1 MQTTQNDILS
11 FDASIKGG
19 VKKQSKN
26 AQKGGKEDG
35 EFLSMVLDAAAKK
48 GENLSE
54 KDLKEMAK
62 AVNLSAQT
70 AQNQQAKAPVQS
82 TDVKEI
88 LGEEAA
94 ENLFENAT
102 FMQLLQ
108 ILEMLS
114 GGEKISKFPNFEN
127 RLAKALSNEATLNE
141 LRGAKNL
148 NELIEI
154 ANKLNL
160 GLENIEVTQVQADE
174 LGEMFP
180 SLAKKDFFEPVTPKK
195 NFAFSELKNKVEE
208 AINANEPEPKDT
220 LNKLLAAVQEEQTKP
235 QNKSEATPTKAEN
248 NTQNLAQNAKI
259 LREAVKNT
267 NESTDENEPILQD
280 EKEQKPSPK
289 AENELNLTAAKS
301 EKSVLGQD
309 SKKINLQNLL
319 FPERENAEEQ
329 ILTETQSD
337 NGENSEINAM
347 VKDVISNA
355 KAQSR
360 NFQAVRET
368 FDNFSSNLKEQV
380 AAYKSPFM
388 RFNIT
393 LNPLNLGEVEITMV
407 NRGNNL
413 HINFNSNTQTMNL
426 FLQNQAEFKNS
437 LVNMGFT
444 ELEMNFSDQ
453 NQQKKEQGQKSYKGS
468 KFNAEDAEHGEPAAP
483 RLELVI
489 PRYV

>member
-35 EFLSMVLDAAAKK
+35 AFLSMVLDAAAKK

-70 AQNQQAKAPVQS
+70 VQNGQIKAPIQS

-127 RLAKALSNEATLNE
+127 RLAKALSSETTLNE

-160 GLENIEVTQVQADE
+160 GLENIEVTQAQADE
-174 LGEMFP
+174 LGEKFP

-220 LNKLLAAVQEEQTKP
+220 LNKLLAAVQEEQ
-235 QNKSEATPTKAEN
+235 NKAQPKDANTKAQD
-248 NTQNLAQNAKI
+248 TQNLAQNSKIIKEAAK
-259 LREAVKNT
+259 N
-267 NESTDENEPILQD
+267 ENEKEVNLKD
-280 EKEQKPSPK
+280 EKPSLK
-289 AENELNLTAAKS
+289 AESELNLSAAKS
-301 EKSVLGQD
+301 EKSGLGQD

-319 FPERENAEEQ
+319 FPERESAEEQ
-329 ILTETQSD
+329 VLTEPQSD
-337 NGENSEINAM
+337 GSENSELNAM

-355 KAQSR
+355 KAQTR

-413 HINFNSNTQTMNL
+413 HINFSSNTQTMNL

-453 NQQKKEQGQKSYKGS
+453 NQPKKEQGQKSYKGS
-468 KFNAEDAEHGEPAAP
+468 KFNADGADQVEAAAP
-483 RLELVI
+483 RLELVV

>member
-19 VKKQSKN
+19 VKKQSKSS
-26 AQKGGKEDG
+26 QKGGKEDG
-35 EFLSMVLDAAAKK
+35 AFLSMVLDAAAKK

-70 AQNQQAKAPVQS
+70 AQNQQTKAPIQS

-114 GGEKISKFPNFEN
+114 VGEKISKFPNFEN
-127 RLAKALSNEATLNE
+127 RLAKALSSETTLNE

-174 LGEMFP
+174 LGEKFP
-180 SLAKKDFFEPVTPKK
+180 NLAKKDFFEPVTPKK
-195 NFAFSELKNKVEE
+195 NLAFNELKNKVEE
-208 AINANEPEPKDT
+208 TISASEPEPKDT
-220 LNKLLAAVQEEQTKP
+220 LNKLLAAVQEEQ
-235 QNKSEATPTKAEN
+235 NKAQPKDANAKAQDA
-248 NTQNLAQNAKI
+248 QNLAQNSKI
-259 LREAVKNT
+259 IKEAVKNDGEKET
-267 NESTDENEPILQD
+267 NLKD
-280 EKEQKPSPK
+280 EKPNLK

-319 FPERENAEEQ
+319 FPERENDEEQ
-329 ILTETQSD
+329 ILTKTQSD
-337 NGENSEINAM
+337 NGENSELNAM

-453 NQQKKEQGQKSYKGS
+453 NQPKKEQGQKSYKGS
-468 KFNAEDAEHGEPAAP
+468 KFNADDAEQSEPVAP
-483 RLELVI
+483 RLELVV

>member
-26 AQKGGKEDG
+26 VQKGGKEDSA
-35 EFLSMVLDAAAKK
+35 FLSMVLDAAAKK

-62 AVNLSAQT
+62 AVNLSTQT
-70 AQNQQAKAPVQS
+70 TQNQQTKAPIQS
-82 TDVKEI
+82 TDLKEI

-127 RLAKALSNEATLNE
+127 RLAKALSSETTLNE

-160 GLENIEVTQVQADE
+160 GLENIEVTQAQADE
-174 LGEMFP
+174 LGEKFP

-208 AINANEPEPKDT
+208 AISASEPEPKDT
-220 LNKLLAAVQEEQTKP
+220 LNKLLAAVQEEQ
-235 QNKSEATPTKAEN
+235 NKAQPKDLGAKAQDA
-248 NTQNLAQNAKI
+248 QNLAQNSKI
-259 LREAVKNT
+259 IKEAVKN
-267 NESTDENEPILQD
+267 ED
-280 EKEQKPSPK
+280 EKEANLKDEKPNFK
-289 AENELNLTAAKS
+289 AESELNLTAAKS
-301 EKSVLGQD
+301 EKSGLGQD

-337 NGENSEINAM
+337 NGENSELNAM

-368 FDNFSSNLKEQV
+368 LDNFSSNLKEQV

-413 HINFNSNTQTMNL
+413 HINFSSNTQTMNL

-468 KFNAEDAEHGEPAAP
+468 KFNAGGTEQVEASAP
-483 RLELVI
+483 RLELVV

>member
-1 MQTTQNDILS
+1 MQMTQNDILS

-19 VKKQSKN
+19 VKKQGKSS
-26 AQKGGKEDG
+26 QKSGKEDG

-70 AQNQQAKAPVQS
+70 TQNQQTKAPIQS

-127 RLAKALSNEATLNE
+127 RLAKALSNETILNE

-174 LGEMFP
+174 LSEKFP
-180 SLAKKDFFEPVTPKK
+180 NLAKKDFFEPVTPKK
-195 NFAFSELKNKVEE
+195 NLALGELKNKVEE
-208 AINANEPEPKDT
+208 TINAKEQSPKDT
-220 LNKLLAAVQEEQTKP
+220 LNKLLAAVQEEQAKP
-235 QNKSEATPTKAEN
+235 QNKPETVAAKVEN

-259 LREAVKNT
+259 LSEAAKN
-267 NESTDENEPILQD
+267 TDENAG
-280 EKEQKPSPK
+280 EKESISKDKKQKPSPK
-289 AENELNLTAAKS
+289 AESELNLTSAKN
-301 EKSVLGQD
+301 EKSGLNLD
-309 SKKINLQNLL
+309 AKKINLQNLL
-319 FPERENAEEQ
+319 FSEREGAREQ
-329 ILTETQSD
+329 ILTEPQSD
-337 NGENSEINAM
+337 QSEDSELNAM
-347 VKDVISNA
+347 VKDIILNA
-355 KAQSR
+355 KAQSK
-360 NFQAVRET
+360 NLGAVRET

-393 LNPLNLGEVEITMV
+393 LNPLNLGEVEIMMV

-468 KFNAEDAEHGEPAAP
+468 KFSAEDAEQGELIAP
-483 RLELVI
+483 RLELVV

>member
-19 VKKQSKN
+19 VKKQSKSS
-26 AQKGGKEDG
+26 QKGGKEDG
-35 EFLSMVLDAAAKK
+35 AFLSMVLDAAAKK

-62 AVNLSAQT
+62 AVNLSTQT
-70 AQNQQAKAPVQS
+70 AQNQQTKAPIQS

-127 RLAKALSNEATLNE
+127 RLAKALSSETTLNE

-160 GLENIEVTQVQADE
+160 GLENIEVTQAQADE
-174 LGEMFP
+174 LGEKFP
-180 SLAKKDFFEPVTPKK
+180 SLAKKDFFEPVVPKK

-208 AINANEPEPKDT
+208 TISASEPEPKDT
-220 LNKLLAAVQEEQTKP
+220 LNKLLAAVQEEQ
-235 QNKSEATPTKAEN
+235 NKAQPKDANAKAQDA
-248 NTQNLAQNAKI
+248 QNLAQNSKI
-259 LREAVKNT
+259 IKEAVKNDGEKET
-267 NESTDENEPILQD
+267 NLKD
-280 EKEQKPSPK
+280 EKPNLK
-289 AENELNLTAAKS
+289 AESELNLTAAKS

-319 FPERENAEEQ
+319 FPERESAEEQ
-329 ILTETQSD
+329 ILTEPQGEGS
-337 NGENSEINAM
+337 ENSELNAM

-393 LNPLNLGEVEITMV
+393 LNPLNLGEVEIMMV

-468 KFNAEDAEHGEPAAP
+468 KFSAEDAEQSELIAP
-483 RLELVI
+483 RLELVV

>member
-70 AQNQQAKAPVQS
+70 AQNQQTKEPIQS

-108 ILEMLS
+108 ILEMLN

-148 NELIEI
+148 NELIET

-208 AINANEPEPKDT
+208 TINANEPEPKDT
-220 LNKLLAAVQEEQTKP
+220 LNKLLQEVSKP
-235 QNKSEATPTKAEN
+235 KTQSNETTTVNKAEEVTEENISALNTKNVKEKPEN
-248 NTQNLAQNAKI
+248 NNAADEILKADKKEEKRVNLQS
-259 LREAVKNT
+259 LLY
-267 NESTDENEPILQD
+267 P
-280 EKEQKPSPK
+280 EKEQDQGEQTEQNS
-289 AENELNLTAAKS
+289 NQNSDSEL
-301 EKSVLGQD
+301 
-309 SKKINLQNLL
+309 
-319 FPERENAEEQ
+319 
-329 ILTETQSD
+329 
-337 NGENSEINAM
+337 NAM

-355 KAQSR
+355 KAQTR

-368 FDNFSSNLKEQV
+368 LDNFSSNLKEQV

-393 LNPLNLGEVEITMV
+393 LNPLNLGEIEITMV

-413 HINFNSNTQTMNL
+413 HINFSSNTQTMNL

-453 NQQKKEQGQKSYKGS
+453 NQPKKEQGQKSYKGS
-468 KFNAEDAEHGEPAAP
+468 KFNADDAEQGEPAAP
-483 RLELVI
+483 RLELVV

>member
-11 FDASIKGG
+11 FDASIKGD

-35 EFLSMVLDAAAKK
+35 AFLSMVLDAAAKK

-70 AQNQQAKAPVQS
+70 VQNGQIKAPIQS

-127 RLAKALSNEATLNE
+127 RLAKALSSETTLNE

-160 GLENIEVTQVQADE
+160 GLENIEVTQAQADE
-174 LGEMFP
+174 LGEKFP

-208 AINANEPEPKDT
+208 TINANEPEPKDT
-220 LNKLLAAVQEEQTKP
+220 LNKLLQEVSKP
-235 QNKSEATPTKAEN
+235 KTQSNETTTVNKAEEVSEENISALNAKNVKEKPENN
-248 NTQNLAQNAKI
+248 NTADEI
-259 LREAVKNT
+259 L
-267 NESTDENEPILQD
+267 
-280 EKEQKPSPK
+280 K
-289 AENELNLTAAKS
+289 AEKKE
-301 EKSVLGQD
+301 EKRV
-309 SKKINLQNLL
+309 NLQSLL
-319 FPERENAEEQ
+319 YPEREQDQGEQ
-329 ILTETQSD
+329 TEQNSNQNSD
-337 NGENSEINAM
+337 SELNAM

-355 KAQSR
+355 KAQTR

-413 HINFNSNTQTMNL
+413 HINFSSNTQTMNL
-426 FLQNQAEFKNS
+426 FLQNQTEFKNS

-453 NQQKKEQGQKSYKGS
+453 NQPKKEQGQKSYKGS
-468 KFNAEDAEHGEPAAP
+468 KFNADDAEQGEAAAP
-483 RLELVI
+483 RLELVV

>member
-11 FDASIKGG
+11 FDASIKSG

-35 EFLSMVLDAAAKK
+35 AFLSMVLDAAAKK

-70 AQNQQAKAPVQS
+70 AQNGQIKSPIQS

-88 LGEEAA
+88 LGEEAS

-127 RLAKALSNEATLNE
+127 RLAKALSSETTLNE

-160 GLENIEVTQVQADE
+160 GLENIEVTQAQADE
-174 LGEMFP
+174 LGEKFP
-180 SLAKKDFFEPVTPKK
+180 NLAKKDFFEPVAPKK

-220 LNKLLAAVQEEQTKP
+220 LNKLLAAVQEEQ
-235 QNKSEATPTKAEN
+235 NKAQPKDANTKAQD
-248 NTQNLAQNAKI
+248 TQNLAQNSKI
-259 LREAVKNT
+259 IKEAVKNEDKKEV
-267 NESTDENEPILQD
+267 NLKD
-280 EKEQKPSPK
+280 EKPNLK
-289 AENELNLTAAKS
+289 AESELNLTAAKD
-301 EKSVLGQD
+301 EKSGLGQD

-319 FPERENAEEQ
+319 FPERESAEEQ
-329 ILTETQSD
+329 VLTEPQSD
-337 NGENSEINAM
+337 GSENSELNAM

-413 HINFNSNTQTMNL
+413 HINFSSNTQTMNL

-453 NQQKKEQGQKSYKGS
+453 NQQKKEQGQKSYKDS
-468 KFNAEDAEHGEPAAP
+468 KFNADGTEQVEAAAP
-483 RLELVI
+483 RLELVV

>member
-35 EFLSMVLDAAAKK
+35 VFLSMVLDAAAKK

-70 AQNQQAKAPVQS
+70 AQNGQIKAPIQS

-127 RLAKALSNEATLNE
+127 RLAKALSSETTLNE

-160 GLENIEVTQVQADE
+160 GLENIEVTQAQADE
-174 LGEMFP
+174 LGEKFP

-220 LNKLLAAVQEEQTKP
+220 LNKLLAAVQEEQ
-235 QNKSEATPTKAEN
+235 NKAQPKDANTKAQD
-248 NTQNLAQNAKI
+248 TQNLAQNSKI
-259 LREAVKNT
+259 IKEAVKN
-267 NESTDENEPILQD
+267 ED
-280 EKEQKPSPK
+280 EKEVNLKDEKPNLK
-289 AENELNLTAAKS
+289 AESELNLTAVKS
-301 EKSVLGQD
+301 EKSGLGQD

-319 FPERENAEEQ
+319 FPERESVEEQ
-329 ILTETQSD
+329 VLTEPQSD
-337 NGENSEINAM
+337 GSENSELNAM

-355 KAQSR
+355 KAQTR

-368 FDNFSSNLKEQV
+368 LDNFSSNLKEQV

-413 HINFNSNTQTMNL
+413 HINFSSNTQTMNL

-468 KFNAEDAEHGEPAAP
+468 KFNADGTEQVEAAAP
-483 RLELVI
+483 RLELVV

>member
-19 VKKQSKN
+19 VKNQSKN

-35 EFLSMVLDAAAKK
+35 AFLSMVLDAAAKK

-70 AQNQQAKAPVQS
+70 AQNGQIKAPIQS

-127 RLAKALSNEATLNE
+127 RLAKALSSETTLNE

-160 GLENIEVTQVQADE
+160 GLENIEVTQEQADE
-174 LGEMFP
+174 LGEKFP

-208 AINANEPEPKDT
+208 VINANEPEPKDT
-220 LNKLLAAVQEEQTKP
+220 LNKLLAAVQEEQ
-235 QNKSEATPTKAEN
+235 NKARPKDANAKAQDA
-248 NTQNLAQNAKI
+248 QNLAQNSKI
-259 LREAVKNT
+259 IKEAVKN
-267 NESTDENEPILQD
+267 ED
-280 EKEQKPSPK
+280 EKEVNLKDEKPNLK
-289 AENELNLTAAKS
+289 AESELNLTAAKS
-301 EKSVLGQD
+301 EKSRLGQD

-319 FPERENAEEQ
+319 FPERESAEEQ
-329 ILTETQSD
+329 VLTEPQSE
-337 NGENSEINAM
+337 GSENSELNAM

-413 HINFNSNTQTMNL
+413 HINFSSNTQTMNL

-468 KFNAEDAEHGEPAAP
+468 KFNAGGTEQVEAAAP
-483 RLELVI
+483 RLELVV

>member
-19 VKKQSKN
+19 VKKQSKSS
-26 AQKGGKEDG
+26 QKGGKEDG
-35 EFLSMVLDAAAKK
+35 AFLSMVLDAAAKK

-70 AQNQQAKAPVQS
+70 AQNQQTKTPVQS

-88 LGEEAA
+88 LGEEVA

-127 RLAKALSNEATLNE
+127 RLAKALSSETTLNE

-160 GLENIEVTQVQADE
+160 GLENIEVTQEQADE
-174 LGEMFP
+174 LGEKFP
-180 SLAKKDFFEPVTPKK
+180 SLAKKDFFEPVVPKK

-208 AINANEPEPKDT
+208 TISASEPEPKDT
-220 LNKLLAAVQEEQTKP
+220 LNKLLAAVQEEQ
-235 QNKSEATPTKAEN
+235 NKTQSKDTNAKAQDA
-248 NTQNLAQNAKI
+248 QNLAQNSKI
-259 LREAVKNT
+259 IKEAVKN
-267 NESTDENEPILQD
+267 ED
-280 EKEQKPSPK
+280 EKEANLKDEKPNLK
-289 AENELNLTAAKS
+289 AKGELSLTAAKS
-301 EKSVLGQD
+301 EKSGLGQD

-319 FPERENAEEQ
+319 FPERETAEEQ

-337 NGENSEINAM
+337 NGENSELNAM

-413 HINFNSNTQTMNL
+413 HINFSSNTQTMNL

-468 KFNAEDAEHGEPAAP
+468 KFNAGGAEQGEAAAP
-483 RLELVI
+483 RLELVV

>member
-19 VKKQSKN
+19 VKKQSKSS
-26 AQKGGKEDG
+26 QKGGKEDG
-35 EFLSMVLDAAAKK
+35 AFLSMVLDAAAKK

-70 AQNQQAKAPVQS
+70 AQNGQIKAPIQS

-88 LGEEAA
+88 LGEEVA

-127 RLAKALSNEATLNE
+127 RLAKALSSETTLNE

-160 GLENIEVTQVQADE
+160 GLENIEVTQEQADE
-174 LGEMFP
+174 LGEKFP

-208 AINANEPEPKDT
+208 AISANESEPKDT
-220 LNKLLAAVQEEQTKP
+220 LNKLLAAVQEEQ
-235 QNKSEATPTKAEN
+235 NKARPKDANAKAQDA
-248 NTQNLAQNAKI
+248 QNLAQNSKI
-259 LREAVKNT
+259 IKEAVKNDGEKET
-267 NESTDENEPILQD
+267 NLKD
-280 EKEQKPSPK
+280 EKPNLK
-289 AENELNLTAAKS
+289 AESELNLTAAKS
-301 EKSVLGQD
+301 EKSGFGQD

-319 FPERENAEEQ
+319 FPERESAEEQ
-329 ILTETQSD
+329 VLTEPQSE
-337 NGENSEINAM
+337 GSENSELNAM

-355 KAQSR
+355 KAQTR

-413 HINFNSNTQTMNL
+413 HINFSSNTQTMNL

-468 KFNAEDAEHGEPAAP
+468 KFNADGTEQVEAAAP
-483 RLELVI
+483 RLELVV

>member
-35 EFLSMVLDAAAKK
+35 AFLSMVLDAAAKK

-70 AQNQQAKAPVQS
+70 VQNGQIKAPIQS

-127 RLAKALSNEATLNE
+127 RLAKALSSETTLNE

-160 GLENIEVTQVQADE
+160 GLENIEVTQAQADE
-174 LGEMFP
+174 LGEKFP
-180 SLAKKDFFEPVTPKK
+180 SLAKKDFFEPVPPKK

-220 LNKLLAAVQEEQTKP
+220 LNKLLAAVQEEQ
-235 QNKSEATPTKAEN
+235 NKAQPKDANTKAQD
-248 NTQNLAQNAKI
+248 TQNLAQNSKIIKEAAK
-259 LREAVKNT
+259 N
-267 NESTDENEPILQD
+267 ENEKEVNLKD
-280 EKEQKPSPK
+280 EKPSLK
-289 AENELNLTAAKS
+289 AESELNLSAAKS
-301 EKSVLGQD
+301 EKSGLGQD

-319 FPERENAEEQ
+319 FPERESAEEQ
-329 ILTETQSD
+329 VLTEPQSD
-337 NGENSEINAM
+337 GSENSELNAM

-355 KAQSR
+355 KAQTR

-413 HINFNSNTQTMNL
+413 HINFSSNTQTMNL

-468 KFNAEDAEHGEPAAP
+468 KFNADGADQVEAAAP
-483 RLELVI
+483 RLELVV

>member
-19 VKKQSKN
+19 VKKQSKSS
-26 AQKGGKEDG
+26 QKGGKEDG
-35 EFLSMVLDAAAKK
+35 AFLSMVLDAAAKK

-62 AVNLSAQT
+62 AVNLSTQT
-70 AQNQQAKAPVQS
+70 AQNQQTKAPIQS

-127 RLAKALSNEATLNE
+127 RLAKALSSETTLNE

-160 GLENIEVTQVQADE
+160 GLENIEVTQAQADE
-174 LGEMFP
+174 LGEKFP
-180 SLAKKDFFEPVTPKK
+180 SLAKKDFFEPVVPKK

-208 AINANEPEPKDT
+208 TISASEPEPKDT
-220 LNKLLAAVQEEQTKP
+220 LNKLLAAVQEEQ
-235 QNKSEATPTKAEN
+235 NKAQPKDANAKAQDA
-248 NTQNLAQNAKI
+248 QNLAQNSKI
-259 LREAVKNT
+259 IKEAVKNDGEKET
-267 NESTDENEPILQD
+267 NLKD
-280 EKEQKPSPK
+280 EKPNLK
-289 AENELNLTAAKS
+289 AESELNLTAAKS

-329 ILTETQSD
+329 ILTKTQSD
-337 NGENSEINAM
+337 NGENSELNAM

-413 HINFNSNTQTMNL
+413 HINFSSNTQTMNL

-468 KFNAEDAEHGEPAAP
+468 KFNAGGTEQVEAAAP
-483 RLELVI
+483 RLELVV

>member
-35 EFLSMVLDAAAKK
+35 AFLSMVLDAAAKK

-70 AQNQQAKAPVQS
+70 AQNGQIKAPIQS

-127 RLAKALSNEATLNE
+127 RLAKALSSETTLNE

-160 GLENIEVTQVQADE
+160 GLENIEVTQEQADE
-174 LGEMFP
+174 LGEKFP

-220 LNKLLAAVQEEQTKP
+220 LNKLLAAVQEEQ
-235 QNKSEATPTKAEN
+235 NKARPKDVGAKAQDA
-248 NTQNLAQNAKI
+248 QNLAQNSKI
-259 LREAVKNT
+259 IKEAVKN
-267 NESTDENEPILQD
+267 ED
-280 EKEQKPSPK
+280 EKEANLKDEKPNLK
-289 AENELNLTAAKS
+289 AEGELNLTAAKS
-301 EKSVLGQD
+301 EKSGLGQD

-319 FPERENAEEQ
+319 FPERESAEEQ
-329 ILTETQSD
+329 VLTEPQSD
-337 NGENSEINAM
+337 GSENSELNAM

-355 KAQSR
+355 KAQTR

-368 FDNFSSNLKEQV
+368 LDNFSSNLKEQV

-413 HINFNSNTQTMNL
+413 HINFSSNTQTMNL

-468 KFNAEDAEHGEPAAP
+468 KFNADGAEQVEAAAP
-483 RLELVI
+483 RLELVV

>member
-62 AVNLSAQT
+62 AVNLSTQT
-70 AQNQQAKAPVQS
+70 AQNQQVKAPVQS

-102 FMQLLQ
+102 LMQLLQ

-127 RLAKALSNEATLNE
+127 RLAKVLSNEATLNE

-148 NELIEI
+148 NDLIEI

-174 LGEMFP
+174 LSEKFP
-180 SLAKKDFFEPVTPKK
+180 NLAKKDFFEPVTPKK
-195 NFAFSELKNKVEE
+195 NFAFSELKSKVEE
-208 AINANEPEPKDT
+208 TINANEPAPKDT
-220 LNKLLAAVQEEQTKP
+220 LNKLLQEVSKP
-235 QNKSEATPTKAEN
+235 KTQSNETTTVNKAEEVTEENISSLNTKNVKEKPEN
-248 NTQNLAQNAKI
+248 NNSADEI
-259 LREAVKNT
+259 LKADKKE
-267 NESTDENEPILQD
+267 
-280 EKEQKPSPK
+280 EKR
-289 AENELNLTAAKS
+289 
-301 EKSVLGQD
+301 V
-309 SKKINLQNLL
+309 NLQSLL
-319 FPERENAEEQ
+319 YPEREQDQGEQ
-329 ILTETQSD
+329 TEQNSNQNSD
-337 NGENSEINAM
+337 SELNAM
-347 VKDVISNA
+347 VKDVISNT
-355 KAQSR
+355 KAQTR

-453 NQQKKEQGQKSYKGS
+453 NQPKKEQGQKSYKGS
-468 KFNAEDAEHGEPAAP
+468 KFSSDDAEQSEPSAP
-483 RLELVI
+483 RLELVV

>member
-19 VKKQSKN
+19 VKKQSKSS
-26 AQKGGKEDG
+26 QKGGKEDG

-70 AQNQQAKAPVQS
+70 AQNQQTKAPIQS

-127 RLAKALSNEATLNE
+127 RLAKALSSETTLNE

-160 GLENIEVTQVQADE
+160 GLENIEVTQEQADE
-174 LGEMFP
+174 LGEKFP

-208 AINANEPEPKDT
+208 TISASEPEPKDT
-220 LNKLLAAVQEEQTKP
+220 LNKLLAAVQEEQ
-235 QNKSEATPTKAEN
+235 NKAQPKDANAKAQDA
-248 NTQNLAQNAKI
+248 QNLAQNSKI
-259 LREAVKNT
+259 IKEAVKNK
-267 NESTDENEPILQD
+267 D
-280 EKEQKPSPK
+280 EKEANLKDEKPNFK
-289 AENELNLTAAKS
+289 AESELNLTAAKS

-319 FPERENAEEQ
+319 FPERESAEEQ
-329 ILTETQSD
+329 VLTEPQSE
-337 NGENSEINAM
+337 GSENSELNAM

-355 KAQSR
+355 KAQTR

-413 HINFNSNTQTMNL
+413 HINFSSNTQTMNL

-468 KFNAEDAEHGEPAAP
+468 KFNADGTEQVEAAAP
-483 RLELVI
+483 RLELVV

>member
-35 EFLSMVLDAAAKK
+35 AFLSMVLDAAAKK

-70 AQNQQAKAPVQS
+70 AQNGQIKAPIQS

-127 RLAKALSNEATLNE
+127 RLAKALSSETTLNE

-160 GLENIEVTQVQADE
+160 GLENIEVTQAQADE
-174 LGEMFP
+174 LGEKFP

-208 AINANEPEPKDT
+208 TINASEPEPKDT
-220 LNKLLAAVQEEQTKP
+220 LNKLLAAVQEEQ
-235 QNKSEATPTKAEN
+235 NKAQPKDANAKAQDA
-248 NTQNLAQNAKI
+248 QNLAQNSKI
-259 LREAVKNT
+259 IKEAVKNK
-267 NESTDENEPILQD
+267 D
-280 EKEQKPSPK
+280 EKEANLKDEKPNFK
-289 AENELNLTAAKS
+289 AESELNLTAAKS

-319 FPERENAEEQ
+319 FPERESAEEQ
-329 ILTETQSD
+329 VLTEPQSE
-337 NGENSEINAM
+337 GSENSELNAM

-355 KAQSR
+355 KAQTR

-413 HINFNSNTQTMNL
+413 HINFSSNTQTMNL

-453 NQQKKEQGQKSYKGS
+453 NQPKKEQGQKSYKGS
-468 KFNAEDAEHGEPAAP
+468 KFNADGTEQVEAAAP
-483 RLELVI
+483 RLELVV

>member
-70 AQNQQAKAPVQS
+70 AQNQQTKAPIQS

-180 SLAKKDFFEPVTPKK
+180 SLAKKDFFVPVTPKK

-208 AINANEPEPKDT
+208 AINANEPEPKDA
-220 LNKLLAAVQEEQTKP
+220 LNKLLQEVSKP
-235 QNKSEATPTKAEN
+235 KTQSNETTTVNKAEEVSEENISALNAKNVKEKPENN
-248 NTQNLAQNAKI
+248 NTADEI
-259 LREAVKNT
+259 LKADKKE
-267 NESTDENEPILQD
+267 
-280 EKEQKPSPK
+280 EKR
-289 AENELNLTAAKS
+289 
-301 EKSVLGQD
+301 V
-309 SKKINLQNLL
+309 NLQSLL
-319 FPERENAEEQ
+319 YPEREQDQGEQ
-329 ILTETQSD
+329 TEQNSNQNSD
-337 NGENSEINAM
+337 SELNAM

-355 KAQSR
+355 KAQTR

-413 HINFNSNTQTMNL
+413 HINFSSNTQTMNL
-426 FLQNQAEFKNS
+426 FLQNQTEFKNS

-453 NQQKKEQGQKSYKGS
+453 NQPKKEQGQKSYKGS
-468 KFNAEDAEHGEPAAP
+468 KFNADDAEQGEAAAP
-483 RLELVI
+483 RLELVV

>member
-19 VKKQSKN
+19 VKKQSKSL
-26 AQKGGKEDG
+26 QKGGKEDG
-35 EFLSMVLDAAAKK
+35 AFLSMVLDAAAKK

-70 AQNQQAKAPVQS
+70 AQNQQTKAPIQS

-174 LGEMFP
+174 LGEKFP
-180 SLAKKDFFEPVTPKK
+180 NLAKKDFFEPVTPKK

-208 AINANEPEPKDT
+208 TINASEPEPKDT
-220 LNKLLAAVQEEQTKP
+220 LNKLLAAVQEEQETQAKP

-267 NESTDENEPILQD
+267 NKSTDENEPILQD

-289 AENELNLTAAKS
+289 AENELNLTTAKS

-319 FPERENAEEQ
+319 FPERESAEEQ
-329 ILTETQSD
+329 VLTETQSD
-337 NGENSEINAM
+337 NSELNAM

-453 NQQKKEQGQKSYKGS
+453 NQPKKEQGQKSYKGS
-468 KFNAEDAEHGEPAAP
+468 KFSSDDAEQSEPVAP
-483 RLELVI
+483 RLELVV

>member
-35 EFLSMVLDAAAKK
+35 AFLSMVLDAAAKK

-70 AQNQQAKAPVQS
+70 VQNGQIKAPIQS

-127 RLAKALSNEATLNE
+127 RLAKALSSETTLNE

-160 GLENIEVTQVQADE
+160 GLENIEVTQAQADE
-174 LGEMFP
+174 LGEKFP

-220 LNKLLAAVQEEQTKP
+220 LNKLLAAVQEEQ
-235 QNKSEATPTKAEN
+235 NKAQPKDANTKAQD
-248 NTQNLAQNAKI
+248 TQNLAQNSKIIKEAAK
-259 LREAVKNT
+259 N
-267 NESTDENEPILQD
+267 ENEKEVNLKD
-280 EKEQKPSPK
+280 EKQSLK
-289 AENELNLTAAKS
+289 AESELNLSAAKS
-301 EKSVLGQD
+301 EKSGLGQD

-319 FPERENAEEQ
+319 FPERESAEEQ
-329 ILTETQSD
+329 VLTEPQSD
-337 NGENSEINAM
+337 GSENSELNAM

-355 KAQSR
+355 KAQTR

-413 HINFNSNTQTMNL
+413 HINFSSNTQTMNL

-468 KFNAEDAEHGEPAAP
+468 KFNADGADQVEAAAP
-483 RLELVI
+483 RLELVV

>member
-19 VKKQSKN
+19 VKKQSKSS
-26 AQKGGKEDG
+26 QKGGKEDG
-35 EFLSMVLDAAAKK
+35 AFLSMVLDAVAKK

-70 AQNQQAKAPVQS
+70 TQNGQIKAPIQS

-127 RLAKALSNEATLNE
+127 RLAKALSSETTLNE

-160 GLENIEVTQVQADE
+160 GLENIEVTQEQADE
-174 LGEMFP
+174 LGEKFP
-180 SLAKKDFFEPVTPKK
+180 SLAKKDFFESVAPKK

-208 AINANEPEPKDT
+208 AISANEPEPKDT
-220 LNKLLAAVQEEQTKP
+220 LNKLLAAVQEEQ
-235 QNKSEATPTKAEN
+235 NKARPKDANAKAQD
-248 NTQNLAQNAKI
+248 TQNLAQNSKI
-259 LREAVKNT
+259 IKEAVKN
-267 NESTDENEPILQD
+267 ED
-280 EKEQKPSPK
+280 EKEANLKDEKPNLK
-289 AENELNLTAAKS
+289 AESELNLTAAKS
-301 EKSVLGQD
+301 EKSGFGQD

-319 FPERENAEEQ
+319 FPERESAEEQ
-329 ILTETQSD
+329 VLTEPQSE
-337 NGENSEINAM
+337 GSENSELNAM

-413 HINFNSNTQTMNL
+413 HINFSSNTQTMNL

-468 KFNAEDAEHGEPAAP
+468 KFNAGGTEQGEPVAP
-483 RLELVI
+483 RLELVV

>member
-35 EFLSMVLDAAAKK
+35 AFLSMVLDAAAKK

-70 AQNQQAKAPVQS
+70 AQNGQIKAPIQS

-127 RLAKALSNEATLNE
+127 RLAKALSSETTLNE

-160 GLENIEVTQVQADE
+160 GLENIEVTQAQADE
-174 LGEMFP
+174 LGEKFP
-180 SLAKKDFFEPVTPKK
+180 NLAKKDFFEPVTPKK

-208 AINANEPEPKDT
+208 TINASEPEPKDT
-220 LNKLLAAVQEEQTKP
+220 LNKLLAAVQEEQ
-235 QNKSEATPTKAEN
+235 NKAQPKDANAKAQDA
-248 NTQNLAQNAKI
+248 QNLAQNSKI
-259 LREAVKNT
+259 IKEAVKNDGEKET
-267 NESTDENEPILQD
+267 NLKD
-280 EKEQKPSPK
+280 EKPNLK

-319 FPERENAEEQ
+319 FPERESAEEQ

-337 NGENSEINAM
+337 NGENSELNAM

-368 FDNFSSNLKEQV
+368 LDNFSSNLKEQV

-413 HINFNSNTQTMNL
+413 HINFSSNTQTMNL

-468 KFNAEDAEHGEPAAP
+468 KFNADGAEQVEAAAP
-483 RLELVI
+483 RLELVV

>member
-35 EFLSMVLDAAAKK
+35 AFLSMVLDAAAKK

-70 AQNQQAKAPVQS
+70 AQNQQAKAPIQS

-174 LGEMFP
+174 LGEKFP

-208 AINANEPEPKDT
+208 TINANEPAPKDT
-220 LNKLLAAVQEEQTKP
+220 LNKLLQEVSKPKTQNSETVAV
-235 QNKSEATPTKAEN
+235 NKAEEVSEENISSLNTKNIKEKPEN
-248 NTQNLAQNAKI
+248 NNAADEI
-259 LREAVKNT
+259 LKANKKE
-267 NESTDENEPILQD
+267 
-280 EKEQKPSPK
+280 EKR
-289 AENELNLTAAKS
+289 
-301 EKSVLGQD
+301 V
-309 SKKINLQNLL
+309 NLQSLL
-319 FPERENAEEQ
+319 YPEREQDQGEQ
-329 ILTETQSD
+329 TEQNSNQNSD
-337 NGENSEINAM
+337 SELNAM
-347 VKDVISNA
+347 VKDVISSA

-453 NQQKKEQGQKSYKGS
+453 NQPKKEQGQKSYKGS
-468 KFNAEDAEHGEPAAP
+468 KFSSDDAEQSEASAP
-483 RLELVI
+483 RLELVV

>member
-70 AQNQQAKAPVQS
+70 AQNGQIKSPIQS

-127 RLAKALSNEATLNE
+127 RLAKALSSETTLNE

-154 ANKLNL
+154 ANKLKL
-160 GLENIEVTQVQADE
+160 GLENIEVTQEQADE
-174 LGEMFP
+174 LGEKFP

-195 NFAFSELKNKVEE
+195 NFVFSELKNKVEE

-220 LNKLLAAVQEEQTKP
+220 LNKLLAAVQEEQ
-235 QNKSEATPTKAEN
+235 NKAQPKDANTKAQDAQN
-248 NTQNLAQNAKI
+248 LTQNSKI
-259 LREAVKNT
+259 IKEAVKN
-267 NESTDENEPILQD
+267 ED
-280 EKEQKPSPK
+280 EKEVNLKDEKPSLK
-289 AENELNLTAAKS
+289 AESELNLTAAKS
-301 EKSVLGQD
+301 EKSGLGQD

-319 FPERENAEEQ
+319 FPERESAEEEV
-329 ILTETQSD
+329 LTEPQSD
-337 NGENSEINAM
+337 GSENSGLNAM

-413 HINFNSNTQTMNL
+413 HINFSSNTQTMNL

-468 KFNAEDAEHGEPAAP
+468 KFNADGTEQVEAAAP
-483 RLELVI
+483 RLELVV

>member
-35 EFLSMVLDAAAKK
+35 AFLSMVLDAAAKK

-70 AQNQQAKAPVQS
+70 VQNGQIKAPIQS

-127 RLAKALSNEATLNE
+127 RLAKALSSETTLNE

-160 GLENIEVTQVQADE
+160 GLENIEVTQAQADE
-174 LGEMFP
+174 LGEKFP

-220 LNKLLAAVQEEQTKP
+220 LNKLLAAVQEEQ
-235 QNKSEATPTKAEN
+235 NKAQPKDANTKAQD
-248 NTQNLAQNAKI
+248 TQNLAQNSKIIKEAAK
-259 LREAVKNT
+259 N
-267 NESTDENEPILQD
+267 ENEKEVNLKD
-280 EKEQKPSPK
+280 EKPSLK
-289 AENELNLTAAKS
+289 AESELNLSAAKS
-301 EKSVLGQD
+301 EKSGLGQD

-319 FPERENAEEQ
+319 FPERESAEEQ
-329 ILTETQSD
+329 VLTEPQSD
-337 NGENSEINAM
+337 GSENSELNAM

-355 KAQSR
+355 KAQTR

-380 AAYKSPFM
+380 AAYKSPYM

-413 HINFNSNTQTMNL
+413 HINFSSNTQTMNL

-468 KFNAEDAEHGEPAAP
+468 KFNADGADQVEAAAP
-483 RLELVI
+483 RLELVV

>member
-19 VKKQSKN
+19 VKKQGKSS
-26 AQKGGKEDG
+26 QKSGKEDG

-54 KDLKEMAK
+54 KDRKEMAK

-70 AQNQQAKAPVQS
+70 VQNGQIKAPIQS

-127 RLAKALSNEATLNE
+127 RLAKALSSETTLNE

-160 GLENIEVTQVQADE
+160 GLENIEVTQAQADE
-174 LGEMFP
+174 LGEKFP

-220 LNKLLAAVQEEQTKP
+220 LNKLLAAVQEEQ
-235 QNKSEATPTKAEN
+235 NKAQPKDANTKAQD
-248 NTQNLAQNAKI
+248 TQNLAQNSKIIKEAAK
-259 LREAVKNT
+259 N
-267 NESTDENEPILQD
+267 ENEKEVNLKD
-280 EKEQKPSPK
+280 EKPSLK
-289 AENELNLTAAKS
+289 AESELNLSAAKS
-301 EKSVLGQD
+301 EKSGLGQD

-319 FPERENAEEQ
+319 FPERESAEEQ
-329 ILTETQSD
+329 VLTEPQSD
-337 NGENSEINAM
+337 GSENSELNAM

-355 KAQSR
+355 KAQTR

-413 HINFNSNTQTMNL
+413 HINFSSNTQTMNL

-468 KFNAEDAEHGEPAAP
+468 KFNADGADQVEAAAP
-483 RLELVI
+483 RLELVV

>member
-19 VKKQSKN
+19 VKKQSKSS
-26 AQKGGKEDG
+26 QKGGKEDG
-35 EFLSMVLDAAAKK
+35 AFLSMVLDAAAKK

-70 AQNQQAKAPVQS
+70 AQNQQTKAPIQS

-127 RLAKALSNEATLNE
+127 RLAKALSSETTLNE

-160 GLENIEVTQVQADE
+160 GLENIEVTQAQADE
-174 LGEMFP
+174 LGEKFP
-180 SLAKKDFFEPVTPKK
+180 NLAKKDFFEPVAPKK

-208 AINANEPEPKDT
+208 AINASEPEPKDT
-220 LNKLLAAVQEEQTKP
+220 LNKLLAVVQEEQ
-235 QNKSEATPTKAEN
+235 NKARPKDANAKAQDA
-248 NTQNLAQNAKI
+248 QNLAQNSKI
-259 LREAVKNT
+259 IKEAVKN
-267 NESTDENEPILQD
+267 ED
-280 EKEQKPSPK
+280 EKEANLKEEKPNLK
-289 AENELNLTAAKS
+289 AESELNLSAAKS

-319 FPERENAEEQ
+319 FPERENAKEQ
-329 ILTETQSD
+329 VLTETQSD
-337 NGENSEINAM
+337 NGENSELNAM
-347 VKDVISNA
+347 VKDIISNA

-413 HINFNSNTQTMNL
+413 HINFSSNTQTMNL

-468 KFNAEDAEHGEPAAP
+468 KFNADNAEQGEAAAP
-483 RLELVI
+483 RLELVV

>member
-35 EFLSMVLDAAAKK
+35 AFLSMVLDAAAKK

-70 AQNQQAKAPVQS
+70 AQNGQIKAPIQS

-94 ENLFENAT
+94 ENLFENTT

-127 RLAKALSNEATLNE
+127 RLAKALSSETTLNE

-160 GLENIEVTQVQADE
+160 GLENIEVTQAQADE
-174 LGEMFP
+174 LGEKFP
-180 SLAKKDFFEPVTPKK
+180 NLTKKDFFEPVTPKK

-208 AINANEPEPKDT
+208 AISANEPEPKDT
-220 LNKLLAAVQEEQTKP
+220 LNKLLAAVQEEQ
-235 QNKSEATPTKAEN
+235 NKAQPKDANAKAQD
-248 NTQNLAQNAKI
+248 TQNLAQNSKI
-259 LREAVKNT
+259 IKEAVKNDGEKET
-267 NESTDENEPILQD
+267 NLKD
-280 EKEQKPSPK
+280 EKPNLK
-289 AENELNLTAAKS
+289 AESELNLTAEKS
-301 EKSVLGQD
+301 EKSGFGQD

-319 FPERENAEEQ
+319 FPERESAEEQ
-329 ILTETQSD
+329 VLTEPQSE
-337 NGENSEINAM
+337 GSENSELNAM

-355 KAQSR
+355 KAQTR

-413 HINFNSNTQTMNL
+413 HINFSSNTQTMNL

-468 KFNAEDAEHGEPAAP
+468 KFSSDDAEQSEPAAP
-483 RLELVI
+483 RLELVV

>member
-19 VKKQSKN
+19 VKKQSKSS
-26 AQKGGKEDG
+26 QKGGREDG
-35 EFLSMVLDAAAKK
+35 AFLSMVLDAAAKK

-54 KDLKEMAK
+54 KDLKEIAK

-70 AQNQQAKAPVQS
+70 AQNQQTKAPIQS

-127 RLAKALSNEATLNE
+127 RLAKALSSETTLNE

-160 GLENIEVTQVQADE
+160 GLENIEVTQAQADE
-174 LGEMFP
+174 LGEKFP
-180 SLAKKDFFEPVTPKK
+180 NLAKKDFFEPVTPKK

-208 AINANEPEPKDT
+208 TISASEPEPKDT
-220 LNKLLAAVQEEQTKP
+220 LNKLLAAVQEEQ
-235 QNKSEATPTKAEN
+235 NKAQPKDANAKAQDA
-248 NTQNLAQNAKI
+248 QNLAQNSKI
-259 LREAVKNT
+259 IKEAVKNDGEKET
-267 NESTDENEPILQD
+267 NLKD
-280 EKEQKPSPK
+280 EKPNLK
-289 AENELNLTAAKS
+289 AEGDLNLTAAKS
-301 EKSVLGQD
+301 EKSVLDQD

-319 FPERENAEEQ
+319 FPERESAEEQ
-329 ILTETQSD
+329 VLTETQSD
-337 NGENSEINAM
+337 NSENSELNAM

-453 NQQKKEQGQKSYKGS
+453 NQPKKEQGQKSYKGS
-468 KFNAEDAEHGEPAAP
+468 KFGSDDAEQSEASAP
-483 RLELVI
+483 SLELVV

>member
-35 EFLSMVLDAAAKK
+35 AFLSMVLDAAAKK

-54 KDLKEMAK
+54 KDIKEMVK
-62 AVNLSAQT
+62 AVNLSTQT
-70 AQNQQAKAPVQS
+70 AQNQQTKEPVQS

-127 RLAKALSNEATLNE
+127 RLAKALSSETTLNE

-160 GLENIEVTQVQADE
+160 GLENIEVTQAQADE

-208 AINANEPEPKDT
+208 TINASEPEPKDT
-220 LNKLLAAVQEEQTKP
+220 LNKLLAAVQEEQ
-235 QNKSEATPTKAEN
+235 NKTQSKDTNAKAQDA
-248 NTQNLAQNAKI
+248 QNLAQNSKI
-259 LREAVKNT
+259 IKEAVKN
-267 NESTDENEPILQD
+267 ED
-280 EKEQKPSPK
+280 EKEANLKDEKPNLK
-289 AENELNLTAAKS
+289 AEGELSLTAAKS
-301 EKSVLGQD
+301 EKSGLSQD

-329 ILTETQSD
+329 ILTETQSE
-337 NGENSEINAM
+337 GSENSELNAM

-355 KAQSR
+355 KAQTR

-468 KFNAEDAEHGEPAAP
+468 KFNAGGAEQGEAAAP
-483 RLELVI
+483 RLELVV

>member
-35 EFLSMVLDAAAKK
+35 AFLSMVLDAAAKK

-70 AQNQQAKAPVQS
+70 AQNQQTKAPIQS

-127 RLAKALSNEATLNE
+127 RLAKALSSETTLNE

-160 GLENIEVTQVQADE
+160 GLENIEVTQAQADE
-174 LGEMFP
+174 LGEKFLN
-180 SLAKKDFFEPVTPKK
+180 LAKNNFFKPVTPKK
-195 NFAFSELKNKVEE
+195 NLAFSEIKNKVEE
-208 AINANEPEPKDT
+208 TINASEPEPKDT
-220 LNKLLAAVQEEQTKP
+220 LNKLLAAVQEEQ
-235 QNKSEATPTKAEN
+235 NKSQPKDVGAKAQD
-248 NTQNLAQNAKI
+248 TQNLAQNSKI
-259 LREAVKNT
+259 IKEAVKN
-267 NESTDENEPILQD
+267 ED
-280 EKEQKPSPK
+280 EKEANLKDEKPNLK
-289 AENELNLTAAKS
+289 AEGELNLTAAKS

-337 NGENSEINAM
+337 NGENSELNAM

-368 FDNFSSNLKEQV
+368 FDDFSSNLKEQV

-413 HINFNSNTQTMNL
+413 HINFSSNTQTMNL

-468 KFNAEDAEHGEPAAP
+468 KFNAGDTEQVEAAAP
-483 RLELVI
+483 RLELVV

>member
-35 EFLSMVLDAAAKK
+35 AFLSMVLDAAAKK

-54 KDLKEMAK
+54 KDLKEIAK

-70 AQNQQAKAPVQS
+70 VQNGQIKAPIQS

-94 ENLFENAT
+94 KNLFENAT

-127 RLAKALSNEATLNE
+127 RLAKALSSETTLNE

-160 GLENIEVTQVQADE
+160 GLENIEVTQEQADE
-174 LGEMFP
+174 LGEKFP
-180 SLAKKDFFEPVTPKK
+180 SLAKKDFFESVAPKK

-208 AINANEPEPKDT
+208 AISANEPEPKDT
-220 LNKLLAAVQEEQTKP
+220 LNKLLAAVQEEQ
-235 QNKSEATPTKAEN
+235 NKARPKDANAKAQD
-248 NTQNLAQNAKI
+248 TQNLAQNSKI
-259 LREAVKNT
+259 IKEAVKN
-267 NESTDENEPILQD
+267 ED
-280 EKEQKPSPK
+280 EKEANLKDEKPNLK
-289 AENELNLTAAKS
+289 AESELNLTAAKS
-301 EKSVLGQD
+301 EKSGFGQD

-319 FPERENAEEQ
+319 FPERESAEEQ
-329 ILTETQSD
+329 VLTEPQSE
-337 NGENSEINAM
+337 GSENSELNAM

-355 KAQSR
+355 KAQTR

-468 KFNAEDAEHGEPAAP
+468 KFNAGGTEQGEPVAP
-483 RLELVI
+483 RLELVV

>member
-1 MQTTQNDILS
+1 MQMTQNDILF
-11 FDASIKGG
+11 FDASIKGD
-19 VKKQSKN
+19 VKKQGKSS
-26 AQKGGKEDG
+26 QKSGKEDG

-70 AQNQQAKAPVQS
+70 AQNQQTKAPIQS
-82 TDVKEI
+82 ADVKEI

-174 LGEMFP
+174 LSEKFP
-180 SLAKKDFFEPVTPKK
+180 NLAKKDFFEPVTPKK
-195 NFAFSELKNKVEE
+195 NLALGELKNKVEE
-208 AINANEPEPKDT
+208 TINAKEQSPKDT
-220 LNKLLAAVQEEQTKP
+220 LNKLLAAVQEEQAKP
-235 QNKSEATPTKAEN
+235 QNKPETAAVKVEN

-259 LREAVKNT
+259 LSEAAKN
-267 NESTDENEPILQD
+267 TDENAG
-280 EKEQKPSPK
+280 EKESISKDKKQKPSPK
-289 AENELNLTAAKS
+289 AESELNLTSAKN
-301 EKSVLGQD
+301 EKSGLNLD
-309 SKKINLQNLL
+309 AKKINLQNLL
-319 FPERENAEEQ
+319 FSEREGAREQ
-329 ILTETQSD
+329 ILTEPQS
-337 NGENSEINAM
+337 GQSEDSELNAM
-347 VKDVISNA
+347 VKDVILNA
-355 KAQSR
+355 KAQSK
-360 NFQAVRET
+360 NLGAVRET

-393 LNPLNLGEVEITMV
+393 LNPLNLGEVEIMMV

-468 KFNAEDAEHGEPAAP
+468 KFSAEDAEQGELIAP
-483 RLELVI
+483 RLELVV

>member
-19 VKKQSKN
+19 VKKQSKSS
-26 AQKGGKEDG
+26 QKGGKEDG

-70 AQNQQAKAPVQS
+70 AQNQQTKAPIQS

-174 LGEMFP
+174 LSEKFP
-180 SLAKKDFFEPVTPKK
+180 SLAKKDFFEPVAPKK

-208 AINANEPEPKDT
+208 TINANEPAPKDT
-220 LNKLLAAVQEEQTKP
+220 LNKLLQEVSKPKTQNSETAAV
-235 QNKSEATPTKAEN
+235 NKAEEVSEENISSLNTKNVKEKPEN
-248 NTQNLAQNAKI
+248 NNAADEI
-259 LREAVKNT
+259 LKADKKE
-267 NESTDENEPILQD
+267 
-280 EKEQKPSPK
+280 EKR
-289 AENELNLTAAKS
+289 
-301 EKSVLGQD
+301 V
-309 SKKINLQNLL
+309 NLQSLL
-319 FPERENAEEQ
+319 YPEREQDQGEQ
-329 ILTETQSD
+329 TEQNSNQNSD
-337 NGENSEINAM
+337 SELNAM

-413 HINFNSNTQTMNL
+413 HINFNSTTTTMNI

-444 ELEMNFSDQ
+444 ELEMNFNDQ
-453 NQQKKEQGQKSYKGS
+453 RQKQEQGRETYKRRSNSEFSESGDE
-468 KFNAEDAEHGEPAAP
+468 AEQNL
-483 RLELVI
+483 LEIVV
-489 PRYV
+489 PRYI